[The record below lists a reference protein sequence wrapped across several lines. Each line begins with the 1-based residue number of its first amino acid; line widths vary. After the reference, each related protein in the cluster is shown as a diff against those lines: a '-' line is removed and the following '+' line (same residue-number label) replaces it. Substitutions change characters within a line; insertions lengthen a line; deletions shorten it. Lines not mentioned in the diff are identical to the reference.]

1 VDVAVVGAL
10 VAGRLVPVAV
20 VDCGV
25 TTVESVG
32 AVVPVPRVVPVT
44 VVPVTVVPVTV
55 VALVPVVVVLVV
67 PVAVL
72 PVVCG
77 AGPDDCDDDVEED
90 ADGAGLPDDVF
101 AAGPLE
107 SVPGGADCAATVGI
121 TGCAGLTVRVPA
133 AGTGSGGRLGTNVRG
148 TVAPSPA
155 ATTDPGDD
163 DQ

>member
-1 VDVAVVGAL
+1 MDVAVVGAL

-25 TTVESVG
+25 TTVEAVG
-32 AVVPVPRVVPVT
+32 AVVPVPR

-72 PVVCG
+72 PEVCG
-77 AGPDDCDDDVEED
+77 AGPDDCDDDVDED
-90 ADGAGLPDDVF
+90 ADGAGLPDDGF

-107 SVPGGADCAATVGI
+107 SGPCEADCAATVGI
-121 TGCAGLTVRVPA
+121 TGCAGLTVRAPA

>member
-32 AVVPVPRVVPVT
+32 AVVPVPR

-90 ADGAGLPDDVF
+90 ADGAGLPDDGF

-107 SVPGGADCAATVGI
+107 SGPSEADCAATVGI
-121 TGCAGLTVRVPA
+121 TGCAGLTVRAPA

>member
-1 VDVAVVGAL
+1 MDVAVVGAL

-32 AVVPVPRVVPVT
+32 AVVPVPR

-121 TGCAGLTVRVPA
+121 TGCAGLTVRAPA

>member
-1 VDVAVVGAL
+1 MDVAVVGAL

-32 AVVPVPRVVPVT
+32 AVVPVPR

-148 TVAPSPA
+148 MVAPSPA

>member
-1 VDVAVVGAL
+1 MDVAVVGAL

-44 VVPVTVVPVTV
+44 VVPVTVV
-55 VALVPVVVVLVV
+55 ALVPVVVVLVV

-77 AGPDDCDDDVEED
+77 TGPDDCDDDVEED
-90 ADGAGLPDDVF
+90 ADGAGLPDDGF

-107 SVPGGADCAATVGI
+107 IGPCEADCAATVGI
-121 TGCAGLTVRVPA
+121 TGCAGLTVRAPA

>member
-1 VDVAVVGAL
+1 MVGAL

-44 VVPVTVVPVTV
+44 VVPVTVV
-55 VALVPVVVVLVV
+55 ALVPVVVVLVA

-90 ADGAGLPDDVF
+90 ADGAGLPDDGF

-107 SVPGGADCAATVGI
+107 SGPCAADCAATVGI